1 MVDVAKVKEIL
12 ERHGSKRERMIAI
25 LLDCQEEFYHLP
37 REVLEAVADGVGV
50 PLTSVL
56 SIATFFKAF
65 SLKPIGRYPIRVCN
79 GTACNIKGGPLLV
92 DALERELK
100 IKKGETTPDNL
111 FGLDTLNCVGC
122 CGLAPVITVGP
133 DVHGKVKISSI
144 PRLVKQ
150 YRPKDP
156 TQPKEVKDGETIH

>member
-1 MVDVAKVKEIL
+1 MVDVAKVKQIL
-12 ERHGSKRERMIAI
+12 ERHGSRRERMIAI
-25 LLDCQEEFYHLP
+25 LLDCQEEFYYLP
-37 REVLEAVADGVGV
+37 REVLEAVAAGVKV

-92 DALERELK
+92 DALARELK
-100 IKKGETTPDNL
+100 IKTGETTPDGT

-122 CGLAPVITVGP
+122 CGLAPVITVGA
-133 DVHGKVKISSI
+133 DVHGKVKISSV
-144 PRLVKQ
+144 PKMVKNYQ
-150 YRPKDP
+150 AKVPAD
-156 TQPKEVKDGETIH
+156 TKEASDAETVH